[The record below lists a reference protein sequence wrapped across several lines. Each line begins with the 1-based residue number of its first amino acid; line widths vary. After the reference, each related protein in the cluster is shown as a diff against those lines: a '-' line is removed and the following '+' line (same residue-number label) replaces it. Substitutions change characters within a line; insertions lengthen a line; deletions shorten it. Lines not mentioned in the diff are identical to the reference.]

1 MFRLVLVKEK
11 LLNIVFRA
19 VALRHSFEKK
29 KETKYFENLQFMAL
43 LLFYL
48 SAAPIST
55 YDESLL
61 DEGNKL
67 T

>member
-43 LLFYL
+43 LLFL
-48 SAAPIST
+48 SFCRREST
-55 YDESLL
+55 R
-61 DEGNKL
+61 
-67 T
+67 